1 MVHGYRNYVVRVK
14 ERDRVRR
21 ELAERGI
28 PTGVHYIPPLH
39 LQPVYQHIGYHMG
52 DLPVTERVAEELLT
66 LPMYP
71 ELTDEQV
78 AEVTGALGDCV
89 PARR

>member
-1 MVHGYRNYVVRVK
+1 VRVK

-28 PTGVHYIPPLH
+28 PTGMHYTPPLH
-39 LQPVYQHIGYHMG
+39 LQPVYEYMGYG
-52 DLPVTERVAEELLT
+52 RGALPVTEKVGEELFT

-71 ELTDEQV
+71 ELTDDQV
-78 AEVTGALGDCV
+78 EEVVDALRDCLPAEGRGVC
-89 PARR
+89 